1 MLRPALF
8 ALALPLLPAT
18 ALAADVFVVDVS
30 GGPGTDFT
38 SIAAALSNA
47 QNGDILLVRSGV
59 YEGFASDGKA
69 VTVVADEGA
78 NALLSGNVTITQVP
92 AQSVFTLRGFEFAA
106 TADLTLTD
114 NAGLVR
120 LEDLDMSKSV
130 FTTNAKILTT
140 NVRIQAS
147 AAVRMARVTLGY
159 DGPNPVT
166 EPTGSADAA
175 EQPAP
180 ALRAIQG
187 SEVHILNSQ
196 IRGTPGRDAFSNPL
210 TLLWVF
216 GEAGGNGIE
225 FDATSPVRMAS
236 STVTGG
242 PGGDG
247 TASSAFGCVGPREGG
262 HGILTLGGFIH
273 ELSLH
278 TSTANG
284 GAGGAMAGG
293 FGPIACPAEAPA
305 GVGVA
310 QAPGTL
316 LGASVTDRLLPALEI
331 PRVVREGENVMAI
344 YQGLPADLAFLLA
357 SLQANS
363 MPALPLLDF
372 FWLELDGAPIV
383 FPLGM
388 AMGDGTAN
396 WMLPAFDDVLAPGTG
411 LVFSLQTLGFRAN
424 GSFELGAFATTLL
437 ADAGI

>member
-1 MLRPALF
+1 MLRPALL

-69 VTVVADEGA
+69 VTLVADQGA
-78 NALLSGNVTITQVP
+78 NALISGDVTITQVP
-92 AQSVFTLRGFEFAA
+92 TQSVFTLRGFEFAA
-106 TADLTLTD
+106 TADLALTD

-120 LEDLDMSKSV
+120 LEDLDMSTSV
-130 FTTNAKILTT
+130 FTTDAKILTT

-166 EPTGSADAA
+166 QPAGAPGVA
-175 EQPAP
+175 EQLAP

-196 IRGTPGRDAFSNPL
+196 IRGTPGRDAFSDPL

-247 TASSAFGCVGPREGG
+247 TASAAFGCVGPREGG
-262 HGILTLGGFIH
+262 NGILAVGGFIH
-273 ELSLH
+273 SLSLNA
-278 TSTANG
+278 STANG
-284 GAGGAMAGG
+284 GAGGAMAEG
-293 FGPIACPAEAPA
+293 FGPIACPAEASA

-310 QAPGTL
+310 QAPGAL

-331 PRVVREGENVMAI
+331 PRVVREGENVMAT
-344 YQGLPADLAFLLA
+344 YRGLPGDQAFLLA

-363 MPALPLLDF
+363 VPAMPLLDF
-372 FWLELDGAPIV
+372 VWLELDGAPIV

-411 LVFSLQTLGFRAN
+411 LAFSLQTLGFRAN

-437 ADAGI
+437 ADAGL